1 LYEIGHRITKLD
13 SQLGAAGRAEN
24 YLLPPRAARHILIPL
39 FGFSARLEA
48 T

>member
-24 YLLPPRAARHILIPL
+24 YLLPPRAARLAADKNNCGPIVVQ
-39 FGFSARLEA
+39 
-48 T
+48 

>member
-24 YLLPPRAARHILIPL
+24 YLLTPRAARDL
-39 FGFSARLEA
+39 FVSWLGSAY
-48 T
+48 